1 MSADKYPGEMSEED
15 KTDLKKMADQE
26 KPGSSDYERFL
37 QVVKDHGAH
46 VGILETP
53 EGGKPEIKYYYIRQ
67 GAPQENHSVTDANLV
82 QFVPLT
88 RKQRRQF
95 FPEKKTN
102 GRLHSLAAKKN

>member
-1 MSADKYPGEMSEED
+1 M
-15 KTDLKKMADQE
+15 TDHELNRDAFKEVPQE
-26 KPGSSDYERFL
+26 KKPVSSDYERFL

-67 GAPQENHSVTDANLV
+67 GSPKENHSVTDSNLV
-82 QFVPLT
+82 QFLPLT

-95 FPEKKTN
+95 FPKKSN
-102 GRLHSLAAKKN
+102 GRLHADTVTKD